1 MSKIFRGLI
10 FALVLVL
17 AWMFLGGSSGYYDTA
32 PGTVAAATGAAQK
45 GLNRVRGARRRA
57 RGAAQKGLKRVHGR
71 KKRTARSR
79 NLKPKRVCMEF
90 GY

>member
-45 GLNRVRGARRRA
+45 GL
-57 RGAAQKGLKRVHGR
+57 KRVHGR